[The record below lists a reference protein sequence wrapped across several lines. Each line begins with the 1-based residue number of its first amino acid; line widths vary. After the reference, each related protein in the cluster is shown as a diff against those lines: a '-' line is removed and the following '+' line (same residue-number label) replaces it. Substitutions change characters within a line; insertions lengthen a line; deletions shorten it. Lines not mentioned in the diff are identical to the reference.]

1 MKLRLAASST
11 CALFIVALS
20 ASDATAQWVST
31 NGPAGAQTN
40 AFTFRDG
47 GTTLLAGT
55 GGGGVFR
62 ANSPYTTWTR
72 MNNGLTTTNVLSM
85 ATGVNEWGYETLL
98 AGTQGGGIFAAWPN
112 GANWGFGNW
121 SAWNRGLPNGV
132 VRAVT
137 AVPDPYFGY
146 GMVLFAGNDS
156 GVFRSNIG
164 DVRIGWAPINTGLTN
179 TLVRALAYIFDG
191 SDENDGIGANDLFVG
206 TSGGGVFLST
216 DGVRWWPKNT
226 GLTNKNVS
234 ALAGS
239 STYGMLFA
247 GTVGGGVF
255 RSTYTWGG
263 WTRDQQRADEHR
275 RAGPRRRGHNRL
287 CGNRRRRRLRVHQ
300 RRPGPLDGRQQR
312 TAESRHHRARD
323 GRHESVRRDR
333 RRRLSAAARR
343 DDQPIVRRSGD
354 QEILISVPPVS
365 ALSFNRFWR
374 AFAPAFARRL
384 SSICAR

>member
-1 MKLRLAASST
+1 MKLRLAASSA

-20 ASDATAQWVST
+20 ASDAGAQWVST

-98 AGTQGGGIFAAWPN
+98 AGTQGGGVFAAWPN
-112 GANWGFGNW
+112 GAFFGFGNW
-121 SAWNRGLPNGV
+121 SAWNRGLPTGV

-146 GMVLFAGNDS
+146 GMVLFTGTDN
-156 GVFRSNIG
+156 GVFRSNTG
-164 DVRIGWAPINTGLTN
+164 DVRIGWAAINTGLTN

-263 WTRDQQRADEHR
+263 WTPINNGLSNMPVQALAA
-275 RAGPRRRGHNRL
+275 AGTNIFAGTAGGGVFVSTNDGQGRWTAVNSGLPNLAITALATDGTNL
-287 CGNRRRRRLRVHQ
+287 FAATGAGVF
-300 RRPGPLDGRQQR
+300 RRPL
-312 TAESRHHRARD
+312 AEM
-323 GRHESVRRDR
+323 
-333 RRRLSAAARR
+333 
-343 DDQPIVRRSGD
+343 I
-354 QEILISVPPVS
+354 
-365 ALSFNRFWR
+365 NR
-374 AFAPAFARRL
+374 
-384 SSICAR
+384 